1 MYCTSESEILQSVST
16 VCYLPVFL
24 GYLHYG
30 RRALIKQSFLLSLGH
45 LPSPVRV
52 SRWYCLYNK
61 DDHPFLDIPMRH
73 HYLSPCRNMIGK
85 TIPLMSFRLAH
96 ICAPSRAT
104 RMSILDP
111 TCISCRECQN
121 ASWGEATNFGGLV
134 EALQNNMA
142 FLVCAI
148 VDSWSFSDSLHFIL
162 RI

>member
-85 TIPLMSFRLAH
+85 TIPLMSFRLA
-96 ICAPSRAT
+96 AYLRSESRNENVHPGPDMHFLPGMPKCFLG
-104 RMSILDP
+104 RSH
-111 TCISCRECQN
+111 EF
-121 ASWGEATNFGGLV
+121 WGFSGGSTK
-134 EALQNNMA
+134 QYG
-142 FLVCAI
+142 
-148 VDSWSFSDSLHFIL
+148 FSRLRYSRLMEFFRFASLHS
-162 RI
+162 